1 MASLGQT
8 FDSTQ
13 YDTTQTEYGT
23 LPLGIYK
30 LEVTASDVVPTKA
43 GTGTILKLTY
53 DAIEPEEFKGRKI
66 FSNMNIE
73 NQNATAQQIG
83 QKELASLC
91 RAIGLSDL
99 ADSEDLHFQAFTAKV
114 GLEKPQAGYA
124 QRNRIVRYF
133 FPDEGNVPEPAIDAV
148 QPAAQPTAA
157 NDNRR
162 PAANDNH
169 QQAGRPAA
177 AATGARPWGQKK

>member
-1 MASLGQT
+1 MAQLGQT
-8 FDSTQ
+8 FDPTSH
-13 YDTTQTEYGT
+13 DTTQTEYST

-66 FSNMNIE
+66 FANMNIE
-73 NQNATAQQIG
+73 NQNAVAQQIG

-99 ADSEDLHFQAFTAKV
+99 SDSEELHFHAFTAKV
-114 GLEKPQAGYA
+114 GLEKPQEGYA
-124 QRNRIVRYF
+124 QRNRIVRFY
-133 FPDEGNVPEPAIDAV
+133 FPDEGNVPEPAIDAE
-148 QPAAQPTAA
+148 QPKAA
-157 NDNRR
+157 NDNRPAAR
-162 PAANDNH
+162 PA
-169 QQAGRPAA
+169 QQAAQQQAA
-177 AATGARPWGQKK
+177 AGGAAKKRPW